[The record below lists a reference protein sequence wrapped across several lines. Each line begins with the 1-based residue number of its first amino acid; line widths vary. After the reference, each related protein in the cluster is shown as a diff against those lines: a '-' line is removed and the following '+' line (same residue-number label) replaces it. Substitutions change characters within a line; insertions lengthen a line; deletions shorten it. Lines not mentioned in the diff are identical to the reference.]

1 MTANLLPRT
10 RTFQRRRPLTAWWIA
25 VAIAVLTNLAL
36 IVVLSQISNLHQPL
50 PAAPLTV
57 RTLRQV
63 EPETPP
69 PPPPIPPE
77 SIEQPTE
84 DVQAQPVIALP
95 AIELPSDSAPTA
107 LTLPDMPKLAVSLD
121 LPLNIPAFSAAKPSA
136 NSDTATLWPGIGKPD
151 QSAELESTFDLE
163 RFYPR
168 SARLRGIA
176 GHCRIRLTIIE
187 DGSVLS
193 IAIFECTPA
202 GVFEQATRD
211 LARSLRFRPALVDGK
226 PVASTKDLIIDWTLK

>member
-1 MTANLLPRT
+1 MTTNLLPRT
-10 RTFQRRRPLTAWWIA
+10 RMFHRRRPLTAWWIA
-25 VAIAVLTNLAL
+25 VGIAVLTNLAL
-36 IVVLSQISNLHQPL
+36 IVVLSQISNLRQPL

-69 PPPPIPPE
+69 PPLPPPE
-77 SIEQPTE
+77 TLEQPTE
-84 DVQAQPVIALP
+84 EIQAQPVLALP
-95 AIELPSDSAPTA
+95 ALELPSESTPMA

-136 NSDTATLWPGIGKPD
+136 STDTATLWPGPGKPD
-151 QSAELESTFDLE
+151 QSAQLQSTFDLE

-168 SARLRGIA
+168 SARLRGVV
-176 GHCRIRLTIIE
+176 GQCRVRLTIIE

-193 IAIFECTPA
+193 VAIFESTPA
-202 GVFEQATRD
+202 GVFEQATRE
-211 LARSLRFRPALVDGK
+211 LARSLRFHPALVDGK
-226 PVASTKDLIIDWTLK
+226 AVASTKDLIIDWTLK

>member
-1 MTANLLPRT
+1 MTTNLLPRT

-25 VAIAVLTNLAL
+25 IGIAVLTNLAL

-63 EPETPP
+63 EPETQLPLP
-69 PPPPIPPE
+69 TPPE
-77 SIEQPTE
+77 TLEQPTKE
-84 DVQAQPVIALP
+84 VQAQPVLALP
-95 AIELPSDSAPTA
+95 ALELPSESAAMA

-136 NSDTATLWPGIGKPD
+136 NTDTATLWPGPGKPD
-151 QSAELESTFDLE
+151 QSAQLESTFDLE

-168 SARLRGIA
+168 AARLRGIA
-176 GHCRIRLTIIE
+176 GQCRVRLTIIE

-226 PVASTKDLIIDWTLK
+226 PVASAKDLIIDWTLK

>member
-1 MTANLLPRT
+1 MTTTLLPRT
-10 RTFQRRRPLTAWWIA
+10 RTFHRRRPLTAWWIA
-25 VAIAVLTNLAL
+25 VGIAVLTNIAL
-36 IVVLSQISNLHQPL
+36 VVILSQISNLRQPL
-50 PAAPLTV
+50 PAAPLTI

-63 EPETPP
+63 EPEPP
-69 PPPPIPPE
+69 PPLPPSE
-77 SIEQPTE
+77 TIEQPTE
-84 DVQAQPVIALP
+84 DVQAQLILALP
-95 AIELPSDSAPTA
+95 ALELPSESAPTA
-107 LTLPDMPKLAVSLD
+107 LAFPDMPKLAVSLD

-136 NSDTATLWPGIGKPD
+136 NTDQATLWPGAGKPD
-151 QSAELESTFDLE
+151 QSAQLESTFDLE

-168 SARLRGIA
+168 AARLRGIV
-176 GHCRIRLTIIE
+176 GQCRVRLTIIE

-193 IAIFECTPA
+193 VAIFESTPA

>member
-1 MTANLLPRT
+1 MTTNLLPRT

-25 VAIAVLTNLAL
+25 IGIAVLTNLAL

-69 PPPPIPPE
+69 PLPPE
-77 SIEQPTE
+77 TLEQPTKE
-84 DVQAQPVIALP
+84 VQAQPVLALP
-95 AIELPSDSAPTA
+95 ALELPSESAPMA

-136 NSDTATLWPGIGKPD
+136 NTDTATLWPGPGKPD
-151 QSAELESTFDLE
+151 QSAQLESTFDLE

-168 SARLRGIA
+168 AARLRGIA
-176 GHCRIRLTIIE
+176 GQCRVRLTIIE

-193 IAIFECTPA
+193 VAIFESTPA

-226 PVASTKDLIIDWTLK
+226 PVASAKDLIIDWTLK

>member
-1 MTANLLPRT
+1 MTTNLLPRT
-10 RTFQRRRPLTAWWIA
+10 RTFHRRRPLTAWWIA

-69 PPPPIPPE
+69 PLPLPPE
-77 SIEQPTE
+77 TLEQPTKE
-84 DVQAQPVIALP
+84 VQAQPVLALP
-95 AIELPSDSAPTA
+95 ALELPSESTPMA

-136 NSDTATLWPGIGKPD
+136 NTDTATLWPGPGKPD
-151 QSAELESTFDLE
+151 QSAQLQSTFDLE

-168 SARLRGIA
+168 AARLRGIV
-176 GHCRIRLTIIE
+176 GQCRVRLTIIE

-193 IAIFECTPA
+193 VAIFESTPA
-202 GVFEQATRD
+202 GVFEQATRE
-211 LARSLRFRPALVDGK
+211 LARSLRFHPALVDGK
-226 PVASTKDLIIDWTLK
+226 AVASTKDLIIDWTLK

>member
-1 MTANLLPRT
+1 MTTNLLPRT

-25 VAIAVLTNLAL
+25 IGIAVLTNLAL

-50 PAAPLTV
+50 TAAPLTV

-69 PPPPIPPE
+69 PLPTPPE
-77 SIEQPTE
+77 TLEQPTKE
-84 DVQAQPVIALP
+84 VQAQPVLALP
-95 AIELPSDSAPTA
+95 ALELPSESAPMA
-107 LTLPDMPKLAVSLD
+107 LTLPDMPKLAVSFD

-136 NSDTATLWPGIGKPD
+136 NTDTATLWPGPGKPD
-151 QSAELESTFDLE
+151 QSAQLESTFDLE

-168 SARLRGIA
+168 AARLRGIA
-176 GHCRIRLTIIE
+176 GQCRVRLTIIE

-193 IAIFECTPA
+193 VAIFESTPA
-202 GVFEQATRD
+202 GVFEQATRE

-226 PVASTKDLIIDWTLK
+226 PVASAKDLIIDWTLK

>member
-1 MTANLLPRT
+1 MTTNLLPRT
-10 RTFQRRRPLTAWWIA
+10 RTFHRRRPLTAWWIA
-25 VAIAVLTNLAL
+25 VGIAVLTNLAL
-36 IVVLSQISNLHQPL
+36 VVILSQISNLRQPL

-69 PPPPIPPE
+69 PLPPPE
-77 SIEQPTE
+77 SLEQPTE
-84 DVQAQPVIALP
+84 EAQAQPVLALP
-95 AIELPSDSAPTA
+95 ALELPSESAPMA
-107 LTLPDMPKLAVSLD
+107 LTLPEMPKLAVSLD
-121 LPLNIPAFSAAKPSA
+121 LPLNIPAFSAAKPFA
-136 NSDTATLWPGIGKPD
+136 NTGQATLWPGPGKPD
-151 QSAELESTFDLE
+151 QSAQLQSTFDLE

-168 SARLRGIA
+168 AARLRGVV
-176 GHCRIRLTIIE
+176 GQCRVRLTIIE

-193 IAIFECTPA
+193 VAVFESTPA

-211 LARSLRFRPALVDGK
+211 LARSLRFHPALVDGK

>member
-1 MTANLLPRT
+1 MTTNLLPRT

-63 EPETPP
+63 EPEMPPLPP
-69 PPPPIPPE
+69 PE
-77 SIEQPTE
+77 TLEQPTE
-84 DVQAQPVIALP
+84 EIQAQPVLALP
-95 AIELPSDSAPTA
+95 ALELPSESTPMA

-136 NSDTATLWPGIGKPD
+136 STDTATLWPGPGKPD
-151 QSAELESTFDLE
+151 QSAQLQSTFDLE

-168 SARLRGIA
+168 AARLRGIV
-176 GHCRIRLTIIE
+176 GQCRVRLTIIE

-193 IAIFECTPA
+193 VAIFECTPA
-202 GVFEQATRD
+202 GVFEQATRE
-211 LARSLRFRPALVDGK
+211 LARSLRFHPTLVDGK
-226 PVASTKDLIIDWTLK
+226 PVASAKDLIIDWTLK